1 MQVDI
6 DGISAIGKTTLI
18 QSLSLEFPMAKAVNE
33 LLMEKKNPYLSWKTR
48 EEYLQK
54 QMLILMKYLKMVR

>member
-33 LLMEKKNPYLSWKTR
+33 LLMEKMHPYLSWKTR
-48 EEYLQK
+48 AE
-54 QMLILMKYLKMVR
+54 